1 MPDPTEKTI
10 LFADAQTIRKFVAFM
25 ERTHAPTEPCK
36 CHADLFAPPA
46 RAEAAP
52 DFDAAIERAIASG
65 RTADDAR
72 RLEDINETIGLITMA
87 SKPEDVNHTLT
98 LTLLGKLREQVS
110 RAR

>member
-1 MPDPTEKTI
+1 MPAPATKYLI
-10 LFADAQTIRKFVAFM
+10 HVDAETYRAFG
-25 ERTHAPTEPCK
+25 EFIEGRTAPTEPCK

>member
-1 MPDPTEKTI
+1 MPTAVT
-10 LFADAQTIRKFVAFM
+10 DATLESFRRHQQARDA
-25 ERTHAPTEPCK
+25 ASGEPCR

-46 RAEAAP
+46 KAEADP